1 MQSKKID
8 RLGDKIDLFEI
19 LYFLWRWKY
28 LILAFIVVFTGYAW
42 TQFDYASNTYAAHAV
57 LKIGSLAG
65 VDIERRKDIEK
76 RIGDKVELEYPHG
89 NLQVMHKS
97 DDPDE
102 AYATV
107 KKISEE
113 LVAYHRDV
121 FLKATKEIKAAK
133 NSKTNGINPLLLL
146 ETYNYQTEI
155 LTPAKKPIKPVKS
168 KIVQKTTIT
177 IIMSFIIGA
186 IFSYLIEHF
195 RNKRY
200 LKSHQNPT

>member
-1 MQSKKID
+1 MQSNNID
-8 RLGDKIDLFEI
+8 RLGDQINLIEI

-28 LILAFIVVFTGYAW
+28 LILAFMVVFTGYTW
-42 TQFDYASNTYAAHAV
+42 MKFDYGSNTYAAHAV

-65 VDIERRKDIEK
+65 VDIERRLDIEK
-76 RIGDKVELEYPHG
+76 RIGDKVELEYIHG
-89 NLQVMHKS
+89 NLQISHRS
-97 DDPDE
+97 HDPVE

-113 LVAYHRDV
+113 LEAYHRDV
-121 FLKATKEIKAAK
+121 FLKAAHAIKAAQK
-133 NSKTNGINPLLLL
+133 LKTNGIRPLLLL

-155 LTPAKKPIKPVKS
+155 LAPVKKPIKPVKG

-186 IFSYLIEHF
+186 IFSFLTEHF
-195 RNKRY
+195 MNKRY
-200 LKSHQNPT
+200 LKHHQNPT